1 MPNLLIALISAYA
14 LAGAQ
19 YGGPTYT
26 TQTEPARK
34 VTKVIAP
41 TTVLI
46 PAVPGRGI
54 RDVPNIAI
62 KYYDVSGKDFAS
74 IIQSIE
80 KQRPRDPATKQL
92 MAGGAGYELGAS
104 MTKVTKPNGVCT
116 VSAAKATF
124 TATAELP
131 RLLSAEKLKPD
142 QLALW
147 RAYLSQIEE
156 PAAAA
161 LWYVHGRIPAFEQ
174 SMIGKECS
182 LAAKVGAAGI
192 AQMQTDHAE
201 FQRSFVAKHIPPQP
215 APAPAPAKKY

>member
-1 MPNLLIALISAYA
+1 MPNLLIALLSSYA
-14 LAGAQ
+14 LVQ
-19 YGGPTYT
+19 YGAPS
-26 TQTEPARK
+26 TQQTQPARTAK
-34 VTKVIAP
+34 KVIAP
-41 TTVLI
+41 AVVLI

-54 RDVPNIAI
+54 RDVPNIAVT
-62 KYYDVSGKDFAS
+62 YYDVAGKDFAA

-80 KQRPRDPATKQL
+80 KTRPRDPATNQL

-104 MTKVTKPNGVCT
+104 ITKVTKAGTCT

-131 RLLSAEKLKPD
+131 RLLNEQRLKPE

-156 PAAAA
+156 PAAAG

-174 SMIGKECS
+174 SMIGKECD
-182 LAAKVGAAGI
+182 LAAKVGTAGI

-201 FQRSFVAKHIPPQP
+201 FQRKFVAQHMPP
-215 APAPAPAKKY
+215 APAPAPAKN